1 MQTLEE
7 MAISPATISTRGM
20 MLMGYQ
26 RTRFISASSR
36 NAWEAGDPAP
46 LETEVGV
53 RGSEI
58 FRLTLD
64 EVWKEY
70 LPIRAALVAA
80 GRRPESVIDIGCG
93 QALNDVLLVK
103 DFAPKVTLIDIEETF
118 AQYHSWNGFGSG
130 YASLADAAAFL
141 RDNGATDVTPINP
154 RQDPAAIKGLSADLV
169 TSLISCGFHYPIGD
183 YLEIF
188 LDTLEAGGAVILDI
202 RKRYFKAPDDA
213 LRQLMQRSR
222 RIELESLEPKALR
235 LMFTA

>member
-1 MQTLEE
+1 MQSLEE
-7 MAISPATISTRGM
+7 MAISPAKISSRGM

-26 RTRFISASSR
+26 RTHSISAASR
-36 NAWEAGDPAP
+36 IAWEAGDSGP
-46 LETEVGV
+46 LEAEVGE

-58 FRLTLD
+58 FHTTLD

-70 LPIRAALVAA
+70 LPIRAALNAA
-80 GRRPESVIDIGCG
+80 GRTPTSVIDIGCG
-93 QALNDVLLVK
+93 QALNDVFLVK

-130 YASLADAAAFL
+130 YASLEDAAAFL

-154 RQDPAAIKGLSADLV
+154 RHDPAAIEGLSADLV

-188 LDTLEAGGAVILDI
+188 LATIEAGGAVILDI
-202 RKRYFKAPDDA
+202 RKRYFKAPDEA
-213 LRQLMQRSR
+213 FRTLMQRSR